1 MSTKATTI
9 PSRKRMASGCSKPRI
24 AIVDSQPSS
33 RIGLS
38 HFIKKIGLWEIA
50 WASATAEEA
59 LTKIAEALPDLM
71 ILEIQLP
78 GKDGLELIKHLM
90 PLYPQLKV
98 LVHSA
103 HVEEFYAE
111 RCLRAGAMGY
121 LHKMDPMGNFENAV
135 KTVLRGEF
143 YLNPRLTRHSL
154 HSMVHHANNMK
165 GNDNNLHNLTDR
177 ELEVM
182 ILMAKGHSCRDSAE
196 KFHISPRTVQVHRNN
211 IRLKIGLE
219 SALALHAYSV
229 RFYGEDSLSQT
240 QDDGSVRPTEVMA
253 SSTADLVPQNHSKG
267 NGKAP
272 VKLKNG
278 SGKTASRRDV
288 KSLPSQLN

>member
-9 PSRKRMASGCSKPRI
+9 PPRKRMAPVCTKPRI

-59 LTKIAEALPDLM
+59 LTKIAEAQPDLM

-135 KTVLRGEF
+135 KSVLRGEI
-143 YLNPRLTRHSL
+143 YLNPRLTRYSL

-219 SALALHAYSV
+219 SAVALHAYSV
-229 RFYGEDSLSQT
+229 RFYGEDSLSQIH
-240 QDDGSVRPTEVMA
+240 DDGLIQSTPEMATSV
-253 SSTADLVPQNHSKG
+253 ADFVPKKHSKG
-267 NGKAP
+267 NGATPMKP
-272 VKLKNG
+272 KNG
-278 SGKTASRRDV
+278 SGKTASRSDV
-288 KSLPSQLN
+288 TKASPRT

>member
-1 MSTKATTI
+1 MAPGCTK
-9 PSRKRMASGCSKPRI
+9 PQI

-59 LTKIAEALPDLM
+59 LTKIAESQPDLM

-98 LVHSA
+98 LVHSS

-196 KFHISPRTVQVHRNN
+196 KFHISPRTIQVHRNN

-229 RFYGEDSLSQT
+229 RFYGEDSLSQI
-240 QDDGSVRPTEVMA
+240 QDDRSVRLAQGMA
-253 SSTADLVPQNHSKG
+253 PATTDFVPQNHTKG

-272 VKLKNG
+272 MKLKNG
-278 SGKTASRRDV
+278 SGKTATRHDV
-288 KSLPSQLN
+288 KSLPSRSS